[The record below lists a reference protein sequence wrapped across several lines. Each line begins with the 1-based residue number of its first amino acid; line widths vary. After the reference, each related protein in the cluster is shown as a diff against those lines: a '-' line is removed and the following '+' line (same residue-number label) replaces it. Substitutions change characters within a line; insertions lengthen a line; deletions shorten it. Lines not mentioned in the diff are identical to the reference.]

1 MMKRISLLLAA
12 VLLLSLLTGCGD
24 SGAPRESTVGTTAPV
39 PTDPLPTLPPETT
52 APTTLPPETE
62 TTETSPETVPDGG
75 DGSVT
80 MPPSDWQKENIE
92 EKFGVETYS
101 SPGYFLLKDPG
112 LEIGFQDGSPVTLNL
127 PESWAG
133 KYYVI
138 EIIYGIHAGGYDPTE
153 RIWDICV
160 VSKDVL
166 QTYWKVFDFR
176 SFDYA
181 LVLHRM
187 LIDEYES
194 TLEWREEQ
202 GITTGGAV
210 VAQDDQYVYI
220 VDTYETAG
228 GDGFFAASRE
238 NLLSKISE
246 EEYLKAQGDITC
258 TLEEAVAMCSVDP
271 EE

>member
-1 MMKRISLLLAA
+1 MKYKSLCLMLIFSP
-12 VLLLSLLTGCGD
+12 LLSLMAGCGD
-24 SGAPRESTVGTTAPV
+24 SGGPTEPSTAPTAPETTA
-39 PTDPLPTLPPETT
+39 PLPTLPPETV
-52 APTTLPPETE
+52 P
-62 TTETSPETVPDGG
+62 ETSPETVPSGE
-75 DGSVT
+75 DGSAT
-80 MPPSDWQKENIE
+80 MPPLDWRKENIE
-92 EKFGVETYS
+92 EQFGVETYNA
-101 SPGYFLLKDPG
+101 PGYFLLKDPG

-127 PESWAG
+127 PEEWAG

-138 EIIYGIHAGGYDPTE
+138 ELIYGIHAGGYDPTE
-153 RIWDICV
+153 RIWSICV
-160 VSKDVL
+160 VSKEVL

-187 LIDEYES
+187 LIDEYKS

-210 VAQDDQYVYI
+210 VAQDDEYVYI

-228 GDGFFAASRE
+228 GDGFNAASRGA
-238 NLLSKISE
+238 LLSEISE
-246 EEYLKAQGDITC
+246 EDYLKAQGDITC
-258 TLEEAVAMCSVDP
+258 TLEEAVAMCSVDT